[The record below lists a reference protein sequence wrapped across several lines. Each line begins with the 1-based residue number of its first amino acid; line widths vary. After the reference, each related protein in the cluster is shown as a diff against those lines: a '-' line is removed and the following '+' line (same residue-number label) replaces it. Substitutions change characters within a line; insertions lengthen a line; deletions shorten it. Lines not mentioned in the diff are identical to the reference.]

1 MKLTELINKFWRKLM
16 KNLRL
21 FYIYTNFNRDIYIL
35 PIEFDEECSWYTCK
49 LFSFNKDKGEVHDL
63 GYKYYKKDGTCT
75 FFTNYT
81 ANYNAKVI
89 VALSILHPKLQKAIK
104 NYKAF
109 IKKELK
115 HGSK

>member
-1 MKLTELINKFWRKLM
+1 M

-21 FYIYTNFNRDIYIL
+21 FYIYTNFDRNIYIL
-35 PIEFDEECSWYTCK
+35 PIEYDEECNWYTCK
-49 LFSFNKDKGEVHDL
+49 LFSFNKNNSEVHDL

-75 FFTNYT
+75 NST
-81 ANYNAKVI
+81 NYNAKVI

-104 NYKAF
+104 NYKAY